1 MVNIYLV
8 NGEKRHWCLQ
18 KKLLRQHSPYFR
30 TLLQDGT
37 KHETLDGLEIL
48 KPDDHMASPQPFEL
62 IVQWLYLGA
71 IDEVPEKS
79 SEGHPPYNMFTYI
92 RLWCLCDKTRFD
104 IPALQTLALA
114 RMGDYYRK
122 YSVTFDATKV
132 EYVYK
137 HTTRSSPLRELVA
150 KDAAY
155 HFMRRPPT
163 SRLCDGRFGDTGFE
177 YMSECVEFAVD
188 VLYAI
193 RAGLG
198 SRTLPHAF
206 EEDETDVFSD
216 RVRRASTESN
226 IKTAMS
232 ALGNG
237 GNTHGVLT
245 PDPTPNKNASLNDQT
260 GDSSSEESP
269 PTPSKASKG
278 SSAVLLT
285 DKQ

>member
-1 MVNIYLV
+1 
-8 NGEKRHWCLQ
+8 
-18 KKLLRQHSPYFR
+18 
-30 TLLQDGT
+30 
-37 KHETLDGLEIL
+37 
-48 KPDDHMASPQPFEL
+48 
-62 IVQWLYLGA
+62 
-71 IDEVPEKS
+71 
-79 SEGHPPYNMFTYI
+79 
-92 RLWCLCDKTRFD
+92 
-104 IPALQTLALA
+104 
-114 RMGDYYRK
+114 
-122 YSVTFDATKV
+122 
-132 EYVYK
+132 
-137 HTTRSSPLRELVA
+137 
-150 KDAAY
+150 
-155 HFMRRPPT
+155 
-163 SRLCDGRFGDTGFE
+163 
-177 YMSECVEFAVD
+177 MSECVEFAVD